1 MKYLILFVFLLF
13 ANTLLG
19 QFTYSGYLYN
29 ANGSGANNV
38 AIKLYRRTNQTITGF
53 TNQQNYN
60 GHSYYRST
68 GTATWTT
75 ARSNCVAMG
84 GYLVTITTAAEQSFI
99 FNIWPSGWIGLTDEV
114 TEGTWRWVTGETYS
128 YKNWNSGEPNNAG
141 NEDYVQFVSNGRWN
155 DLPNNVSLPYV
166 LEFNYVVTTSAWA
179 LYKTIYTN
187 SSGYYA
193 ISEAYDPSKEYYIE
207 IAAPTR
213 VQAYTNSDIQAVSNI
228 VLNKTARNGLS
239 FHMFDVNDDGIISV
253 ADKYYVAARKAGRFS
268 KWRIAPDVR
277 IFTTA
282 QYNTIRTATTNVR
295 ATYPGVS
302 THTTGTLTTG
312 GSLSLYLIAP
322 GYAGSV
328 TY

>member
-1 MKYLILFVFLLF
+1 MRWIIVLFFV
-13 ANTLLG
+13 ANSLLG

-38 AIKLYRRTNQTITGF
+38 AVKLYRRTNQTITGF

-68 GTATWTT
+68 GTAVWTT
-75 ARSNCVAMG
+75 ARTNCSNMG
-84 GYLVTITTAAEQSFI
+84 GHLVTITSSGEQSFL
-99 FNIWPSGWIGLTDEV
+99 FGLWPSGWIGLTDEV
-114 TEGTWRWVTGETYS
+114 TEGTWRWVTGESYS
-128 YKNWNSGEPNNAG
+128 YSNWNSGEPNNAG

-155 DLPNNVSLPYV
+155 DLPNNYSLPYV
-166 LEFNYVVTTSAWA
+166 LEFEYLVTTSAWT

-187 SSGYYA
+187 LSGYYA

-207 IAAPTR
+207 ITAPTR
-213 VQAYTNSDIQAVSNI
+213 IQAYTTSDIQAVSNI

-239 FHMFDVNDDGIISV
+239 FHMFDVNDDGAISV
-253 ADKYYVAARKAGRFS
+253 ADKYYVAARKAGIFS
-268 KWRIAPDVR
+268 KWRTAPDVR
-277 IFTTA
+277 IFTAA
-282 QYNTIRTATTNVR
+282 QYNAIKAVTTNVR

-302 THTTGTLTTG
+302 TYTTGTLTTG
-312 GSLSLYLIAP
+312 GSLSLYIIAP

-328 TY
+328 SY

>member
-1 MKYLILFVFLLF
+1 MRWIIVLFFIT
-13 ANTLLG
+13 NSLLG

-29 ANGSGANNV
+29 ANGSGASNV
-38 AIKLYRRTNQTITGF
+38 AIKLYRRTNSTITGF

-166 LEFNYVVTTSAWA
+166 LEFNYIVTTSSWA

-187 SSGYYA
+187 SSGYYS

-207 IAAPTR
+207 ISAPTR
-213 VQAYTNSDIQAVSNI
+213 VQAYTTSDIQAVSNI
-228 VLNKTARNGLS
+228 VLGKVTRNGLS

-282 QYNTIRTATTNVR
+282 EYNAIKAASVNVR
-295 ATYPGVS
+295 TTYPGVTSITTS
-302 THTTGTLTTG
+302 TLVSGGTL
-312 GSLSLYLIAP
+312 SYYLIAP
-322 GYAGSV
+322 GYSGSV
-328 TY
+328 SY

>member
-1 MKYLILFVFLLF
+1 MRWIIVLFFIT
-13 ANTLLG
+13 NSLLG

-29 ANGSGANNV
+29 ANGSGASNV
-38 AIKLYRRTNQTITGF
+38 AIKLYRRTNSTITGF

-166 LEFNYVVTTSAWA
+166 LEFNYIVTTSSWA

-187 SSGYYA
+187 SSGYYS
-193 ISEAYDPSKEYYIE
+193 ISEAYDPSKEYYIQ
-207 IAAPTR
+207 IDAPTR
-213 VQAYTNSDIQAVSNI
+213 IQAYTTSDIQAVSNV
-228 VLNKTARNGLS
+228 VLGKVTRNGLS

-282 QYNTIRTATTNVR
+282 QYNSIKSATTNVR
-295 ATYPGVS
+295 TTYPGVTSITTS
-302 THTTGTLTTG
+302 TLVSGGTL
-312 GSLSLYLIAP
+312 SYYLIAP
-322 GYAGSV
+322 GYSGSV
-328 TY
+328 SY

>member
-1 MKYLILFVFLLF
+1 MRWLIVFLLF
-13 ANTLLG
+13 TNDLLG

-38 AIKLYRRTNQTITGF
+38 AVKLYRRTNSTITGF

-68 GTATWTT
+68 GSATWTT
-75 ARSNCVAMG
+75 ARSNCVSMG
-84 GYLVTITTAAEQSFI
+84 GYLVTITTSGEQSFI

-114 TEGTWRWVTGETYS
+114 NEGTWRWVTGETYS
-128 YKNWNSGEPNNAG
+128 YTNWNSGEPNNAG

-166 LEFNYVVTTSAWA
+166 LEFNYIVTTSSWT

-187 SSGYYA
+187 SSGYYS

-207 IAAPTR
+207 IDAPTR
-213 VQAYTNSDIQAVSNI
+213 VQAYTTSDIQAVSNI
-228 VLNKTARNGLS
+228 ILGKTTRNGLS
-239 FHMFDVNDDGIISV
+239 FHRFDVNDDGVISI
-253 ADKYYVAARKAGRFS
+253 ADKYYVAARKAGIFS
-268 KWRIAPDVR
+268 KWRTAPDVR

-282 QYNTIRTATTNVR
+282 QYNSIVASTTNVR
-295 ATYPGVS
+295 SSYPGVS
-302 THTTGTLTTG
+302 THTTGTLTSG
-312 GSLSLYLIAP
+312 GTLNLYIIAP
-322 GYAGSV
+322 GYSGSV
-328 TY
+328 SY